1 MRFFN
6 RKVHPILAL
15 GVIATLAFGGS
26 GAALAETDTI
36 RIAQQFGIGYL
47 PLQMMR
53 EHNLIEKHAEELGLE
68 DVKTEWLQFSG
79 GSAMN
84 DALLSGNLDFAS
96 GGVGPLL
103 TIWDRTKG
111 SLDVKGVAC
120 LNLMPLYLNTNRAE
134 VQELKDFTED
144 DRIALPSVKVSI
156 QARTLQMALEQ
167 AGLPY
172 DALDDITVSMKH
184 PDGVA
189 ALTSGGTEITGH
201 FTSPPFMY
209 QELRNQDPKIH
220 KVISSYD
227 VLGGPSTFNCVWA
240 PAKFRAD
247 NPKAYQAFLAALEEA
262 MDMIEADAA
271 AAAAVY
277 VTQNNSKEDP
287 ADVQA
292 MIEDPEIEFTTT
304 PANSMKYAE
313 FMHKVDALKN
323 QPASWQDYFFEEIH
337 DLQGS

>member
-1 MRFFN
+1 MITWSR
-6 RKVHPILAL
+6 RGRTVLVGALAAS
-15 GVIATLAFGGS
+15 VACAS
-26 GAALAETDTI
+26 PVLAETGTI
-36 RIAQQFGIGYL
+36 RVAQQFGIGYL

-53 EHNLIEKHAEELGLE
+53 EHGLIEKHAAELGLD
-68 DVKTEWLQFSG
+68 DVTTEWLQFSG

-84 DALLSGNLDFAS
+84 DALLSDNLDFAS

-120 LNLMPLYLNTNRAE
+120 LNLMPLYLNTNKE
-134 VQELKDFTED
+134 EITSLEDFGPD

-167 AGLPY
+167 AGMPY

-209 QELRNQDPKIH
+209 QELENEDPKIH

-240 PAKFRAD
+240 PAAFRD
-247 NPKAYQAFLAALEEA
+247 ENPTAYEAFLAALEEA
-262 MDMIEADAA
+262 MEMIAADSAA
-271 AAAAVY
+271 AAEVY
-277 VTQNNSKEDP
+277 INQTNSKEDP
-287 ADVQA
+287 AFIQQ
-292 MIEDPEIEFTTT
+292 MINDPEIEFVTP

-313 FMHKVDALKN
+313 FMHKVDAIEN
-323 QPASWQDYFFEEIH
+323 EPESWQDYFFEEVH
-337 DLQGS
+337 DQDGS

>member
-1 MRFFN
+1 MITRSTP
-6 RKVHPILAL
+6 RRTAVAGALMASLAC
-15 GVIATLAFGGS
+15 AAP
-26 GAALAETDTI
+26 ALAETDTI
-36 RIAQQFGIGYL
+36 RVAQQFGIGYL

-53 EHNLIEKHAEELGLE
+53 EHGLIEKHAQAQGLE
-68 DVKTEWLQFSG
+68 VTTEWLQFSG
-79 GSAMN
+79 GAAMN
-84 DALLSGNLDFAS
+84 DALLSDNLDFAS

-120 LNLMPLYLNTNRAE
+120 LNLMPLYLNTNKE
-134 VQELKDFTED
+134 EIQSVEDFGQD

-167 AGLPY
+167 AGMPY

-201 FTSPPFMY
+201 LTSPPFQY
-209 QELRNQDPKIH
+209 QELRNEDPKIRT
-220 KVISSYD
+220 VLSSYD

-240 PAKFRAD
+240 PAAFRD
-247 NPKAYQAFLAALEEA
+247 ENPKAYQAFLDALEEA
-262 MDMIEADAA
+262 MEMIAADSAA
-271 AAAAVY
+271 AADVY
-277 VTQNNSKEDP
+277 IKQTNSREDP
-287 ADVQA
+287 AFIQE
-292 MIEDPEIEFTTT
+292 MIDDPEIEFVTA

-313 FMHKVDALKN
+313 FMHKVEAIKN
-323 QPASWQDYFFEEIH
+323 LPESWQDYFFEDVH
-337 DLQGS
+337 DLDGS

>member
-1 MRFFN
+1 MVTWSTR
-6 RKVHPILAL
+6 RRTVLMGAMAASLA
-15 GVIATLAFGGS
+15 
-26 GAALAETDTI
+26 GAAPALAETDTI
-36 RIAQQFGIGYL
+36 RVAQQFGIGYL

-53 EHNLIEKHAEELGLE
+53 EHGLIEKHAAGLGL
-68 DVKTEWLQFSG
+68 DNVKTEWLQFSG
-79 GSAMN
+79 GAAMN
-84 DALLSGNLDFAS
+84 DALLSDNLDFAS

-120 LNLMPLYLNTNRAE
+120 LNLMPLYLNTNKE
-134 VQELKDFTED
+134 EITSLEDFGPD

-167 AGLPY
+167 AGEPF
-172 DALDDITVSMKH
+172 DSLDDITVSMKH

-209 QELRNQDPKIH
+209 QELRNEDPKIH

-240 PAKFRAD
+240 PAAFRDD
-247 NPKAYQAFLAALEEA
+247 NPMAYQAFVDALGEA
-262 MDMIEADAA
+262 MEMIAADSAA
-271 AAAAVY
+271 AAQVY
-277 VTQNNSKEDP
+277 ISQTNSKEDP
-287 ADVQA
+287 AFIQE
-292 MIEDPEIEFTTT
+292 MIDDPEIEFVIA

-313 FMHKVDALKN
+313 FMAKEEVGAIEN

-337 DLQGS
+337 DLDGS